1 MLNVASLTIN
11 WFEAFSTEEEKAVL
25 KVHPR
30 ASHEDVVGKKKVI
43 ANRLEELCKARL
55 KDFFLSTTGE
65 IPQKF
70 KPSSKAIFLVNTLAT
85 DLLALEKANE
95 KLPVEGGGGT
105 GGGSVG
111 APTRYRVDMNVGHF
125 KRWREVHEKE
135 QLERKQKRQRSG

>member
-1 MLNVASLTIN
+1 MQG
-11 WFEAFSTEEEKAVL
+11 KAQ
-25 KVHPR
+25 
-30 ASHEDVVGKKKVI
+30 
-43 ANRLEELCKARL
+43 RL
-55 KDFFLSTTGE
+55 FLSITGE

-70 KPSSKAIFLVNTLAT
+70 KPSSKAMFFVNTLAT

-125 KRWREVHEKE
+125 KRWREVHENA
-135 QLERKQKRQRSG
+135 QLERRQKRQRSG